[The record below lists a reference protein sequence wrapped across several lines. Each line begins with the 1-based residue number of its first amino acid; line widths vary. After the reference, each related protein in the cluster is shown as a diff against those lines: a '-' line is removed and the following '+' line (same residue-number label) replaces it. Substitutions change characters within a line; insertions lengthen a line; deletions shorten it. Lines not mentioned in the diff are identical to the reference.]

1 MLRGRFS
8 NMIATANSFAY
19 SDTKKSS
26 DSRQTSQ
33 LALSVIHRDCI
44 SLSYSIAG
52 MPSYYTA
59 TQLSSERDNVVVFVS
74 SSAFICIS
82 ITPHSPL
89 I

>member
-33 LALSVIHRDCI
+33 LALSTETASPFLTASPACHLTTQQHNYLARETM
-44 SLSYSIAG
+44 LSCLFPLLHS
-52 MPSYYTA
+52 SVF
-59 TQLSSERDNVVVFVS
+59 QLLL
-74 SSAFICIS
+74 
-82 ITPHSPL
+82 THL
-89 I
+89 